1 MAATGLGAKIKEE
14 LAIDVKLVEGEN
26 GVFDVLFNSELVF
39 SRLQE
44 GRFPADEE
52 ILESLKI
59 MLQSNN

>member
-1 MAATGLGAKIKEE
+1 
-14 LAIDVKLVEGEN
+14 VKLVEGEN